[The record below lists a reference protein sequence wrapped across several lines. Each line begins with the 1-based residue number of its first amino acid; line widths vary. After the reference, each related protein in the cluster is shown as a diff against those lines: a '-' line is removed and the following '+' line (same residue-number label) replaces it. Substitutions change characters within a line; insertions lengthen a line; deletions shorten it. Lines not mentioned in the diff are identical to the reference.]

1 VIHDEAEAS
10 RHGYPFFLTLSFGAC
25 RLGRD
30 DVVTKLRGAKY
41 LAALIKMSIFNAML
55 IQFGPLGR
63 RQEKP
68 SIHIRKG
75 TAPLPVRIEQP
86 MRQWSCS

>member
-10 RHGYPFFLTLSFGAC
+10 RHGYPFFLFLSFGAC

-55 IQFGPLGR
+55 IQLDIPCCQ
-63 RQEKP
+63 QEKP
-68 SIHIRKG
+68 STHIRKG
-75 TAPLPVRIEQP
+75 TSPLQVHAEQP
-86 MRQWSCS
+86 MGRQSYS